1 MHFHTSFLNPV
12 LAMYVGQAG
21 LKPSHLGLP
30 SGEIMGAEHRGG
42 LACFTAMAFPFLGY
56 PCVLESHTSHTLPVF
71 TVGVWKTRT
80 VSFRLSVA
88 ILRHSSYLCV
98 LVLLVGFVGLSK
110 HVGRCDCGG
119 RSVFALAAVRRAI
132 LIVSSDSG
140 LHKMARVDLV
150 RAYDSLLRSYH
161 DQL

>member
-1 MHFHTSFLNPV
+1 
-12 LAMYVGQAG
+12 
-21 LKPSHLGLP
+21 
-30 SGEIMGAEHRGG
+30 MGSPA
-42 LACFTAMAFPFLGY
+42 LLQWLFPLLGY

-71 TVGVWKTRT
+71 TVGVWKTKI

-98 LVLLVGFVGLSK
+98 LLLLVGFVGLSK

-119 RSVFALAAVRRAI
+119 RSVFVLAAVRRAI
-132 LIVSSDSG
+132 LIVSRDSG
-140 LHKMARVDLV
+140 LHKMVRVDLV
-150 RAYDSLLRSYH
+150 RAFNSLLSSHR